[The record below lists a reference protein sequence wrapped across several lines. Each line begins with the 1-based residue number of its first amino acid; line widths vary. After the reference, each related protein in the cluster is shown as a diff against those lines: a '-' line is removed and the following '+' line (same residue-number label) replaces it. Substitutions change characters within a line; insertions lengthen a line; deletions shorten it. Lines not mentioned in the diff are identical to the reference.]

1 MKRPGL
7 LVARVVRCPVFGGK
21 VESFDAAKAKAVPGV
36 RNVVQIS
43 SGVAIVADNYWA
55 ATKGVEALTVKWN
68 EGPLANLNSADISKK
83 YAALAEQPGKVARN
97 DGDVAAALK
106 GSTRSFERVF
116 EVPFLAHATMEPMNC
131 TAEVRAD
138 GCDVW
143 VPTQGQTASHQAAI
157 AASGLPADKVKI
169 HTTYLGGG
177 FGRRGEADF
186 VTEAV
191 ETSKAVG
198 KPVKVVWSREDD
210 MQHDYYRPVTYVRM
224 WGALDPAGKPVAF
237 MQRIVQQSLMKRL
250 GALPPN
256 GVDFISVDGSAQLPY
271 TIPNIRVEYIETDP
285 GVPYGFWRSVGASVQ
300 GYVVEAFI
308 DELATTAGKDP
319 YQFRRELLG
328 KAPRHLAALDLV
340 AEKSGWGKPLPQGH
354 ARGIAVMEAFG
365 SIVAQVAEV
374 SVTKGA
380 VNVHKIWCAV
390 DTGWV
395 IDPDTIKAQM
405 EGGTV
410 YGLTAALKG
419 EITIQNGRVV
429 QRHFQDYPMLR
440 HNEMPQI
447 EVYIVPSAEV
457 PGGIGEPSTAL
468 AAGALLNAVAAAT
481 GKRLYRLPIRMT
493 V

>member
-21 VESFDAAKAKAVPGV
+21 VASFNADKAKAVAGV
-36 RNVVQIS
+36 RHVVQIS
-43 SGVAIVADNYWA
+43 SGVAVVADNYWA
-55 ATKGVEALTVKWN
+55 ATKGVQALDVKWN
-68 EGPLANLNSADISKK
+68 EGRAGESDQRRHQKK
-83 YAALAEQPGKVARN
+83 IRGARGTAGESRPQRRRRGGRAEGARH
-97 DGDVAAALK
+97 
-106 GSTRSFERVF
+106 SRTFERVY

-177 FGRRGEADF
+177 FGRRGEGDF
-186 VTEAV
+186 VTDAV

-237 MQRIVQQSLMKRL
+237 MQRIVQQSLMKRI

-285 GVPYGFWRSVGASVQ
+285 GIPFGFWRSVGASVQ

-308 DELATTAGKDP
+308 DEMATTAGKDP
-319 YQFRRELLG
+319 YQFRRDLLG
-328 KAPRHLAALDLV
+328 KAPRHLAV
-340 AEKSGWGKPLPQGH
+340 ARPRRRKGGLGH
-354 ARGIAVMEAFG
+354 AA
-365 SIVAQVAEV
+365 
-374 SVTKGA
+374 
-380 VNVHKIWCAV
+380 
-390 DTGWV
+390 
-395 IDPDTIKAQM
+395 
-405 EGGTV
+405 
-410 YGLTAALKG
+410 
-419 EITIQNGRVV
+419 
-429 QRHFQDYPMLR
+429 
-440 HNEMPQI
+440 
-447 EVYIVPSAEV
+447 
-457 PGGIGEPSTAL
+457 
-468 AAGALLNAVAAAT
+468 AAGARARNRRDGVLRQHRRAGGGSVGHQGRRARPQDLVRGRHRVGDRSRYDQGPDGRRHDLRVDGGAQRARSRSRTGASCRIISAT
-481 GKRLYRLPIRMT
+481 TR
-493 V
+493 